1 MIIIP
6 MAGLSSRFFK
16 AGYIEPKYKLI
27 AHDKT
32 LFEWSVKTFERYYHS
47 EKFIFICRDVYE
59 TPAFVESEIKKIGI
73 TEYEIIVLKAE
84 TRGQAETVFLSL
96 DKIENNKPFVIFNI
110 DTYEKE
116 FSFFETEN
124 DAYLEVFKGE
134 GEHWS
139 FALPL
144 NDGSSL
150 VKNTA
155 EKVRI
160 SELCSNGVY
169 GFKNKEV
176 FINAYIEMIRDNSG
190 ELYIAPMF
198 NYIISKGMKVHYKLV
213 PIESHTFMGTP
224 LEYTDFLEKDN
235 V

>member
-16 AGYIEPKYKLI
+16 AGYKEPKYKLK

-32 LFEWSVKTFERYYHS
+32 LFEWSVKTFERYYQT
-47 EKFIFICRDVYE
+47 EKFLFICRDVYE
-59 TPAFVESEIKKIGI
+59 TPVFVENELKKIGI
-73 TEYEIIVLKAE
+73 KDYEIITLTAE

-96 DKIENNKPFVIFNI
+96 DKVANNEPFVIFNI
-110 DTYEKE
+110 DTYEKN
-116 FSFFETEN
+116 FSFFEERN
-124 DAYLEVFKGE
+124 DAYLEVFKGD

-139 FALPL
+139 FALPQE
-144 NDGSSL
+144 NSSL
-150 VKNTA
+150 VLKTA

-160 SELCSNGVY
+160 SDLCSNGVY

-176 FINAYIEMIRDNSG
+176 FINAYIEMIRDNIG

-198 NYIISKGMKVHYKLV
+198 NYIIAKNMNVHYKLV
-213 PIESHTFMGTP
+213 PIDNHIFMGTP
-224 LEYTDFLEKDN
+224 LEYTDFLEDDN

>member
-16 AGYIEPKYKLI
+16 AGYTQPKYKLE
-27 AHDKT
+27 AHGKT
-32 LFEWSVKTFERYYHS
+32 LFEWSVKTFEDYYDS
-47 EKFIFICRDVYE
+47 EKFIFICRDVYD
-59 TPAFVESEIKKIGI
+59 TPSFVASEINKIGI
-73 TEYEIIVLKAE
+73 KDFEIVVLSSE

-96 DKIENNKPFVIFNI
+96 DKVPNDLPFVVFNI

-116 FSFFETEN
+116 FKFFETQN

-139 FALPL
+139 FALP
-144 NDGSSL
+144 DG
-150 VKNTA
+150 NTSKVLKTT

-160 SELCSNGVY
+160 SDLCSNGVY
-169 GFKNKEV
+169 GFKSKEIY
-176 FINAYIEMIRDNSG
+176 INAYIEMQRESMG

-198 NYIISKGMKVHYKLV
+198 NFIIDKKMSVHYKLTS
-213 PIESHTFMGTP
+213 IEKHIFMGTP
-224 LEYTDFLEKDN
+224 TEYTDFLGTDN

>member
-16 AGYIEPKYKLI
+16 AGYTQPKYKLE
-27 AHDKT
+27 AHGKT
-32 LFEWSVKTFERYYHS
+32 LFEWSVKTFEDYYDS
-47 EKFIFICRDVYE
+47 EKFIFICRDVYD
-59 TPAFVESEIKKIGI
+59 TPSFVASEINKIGI
-73 TEYEIIVLKAE
+73 KDFEIVVLSSE

-96 DKIENNKPFVIFNI
+96 DKVPNDLPFVVFNI

-116 FSFFETEN
+116 FKFFETQN

-139 FALPL
+139 FALP
-144 NDGSSL
+144 DGNSSK
-150 VKNTA
+150 VSKTT

-160 SELCSNGVY
+160 SDLCSNGVY
-169 GFKNKEV
+169 GFKNKEI
-176 FINAYIEMIRDNSG
+176 FINAFIEMIRENTG

-198 NYIISKGMKVHYKLV
+198 NYIIAKNMCVHYKLS
-213 PIESHTFMGTP
+213 PIENHFFMGTP
-224 LEYTDFLEKDN
+224 SEYNEFLEAKN